1 MEARWR
7 TGVSKAEGGATLR
20 AGSAG
25 VSSISTSFVSVFP
38 WAVACAGGGMVFWGS
53 TGTEPAAICSWR
65 SGGGSS
71 GRVADV
77 NEEKKFPSGMSD
89 IESVVSRSNWN
100 NGEALTG
107 DGTLIA
113 HNYFHGNIYGLVSHT
128 RTVLLAMDRFVQRS
142 KPPVSQARLT
152 TGSAN
157 TRIEPEGRPA
167 KKARVDEVNDSDDED
182 SSSAGYSEI
191 YGDLSSES
199 RRRPLKVQPGI
210 GADLEDDDDLYS
222 GTQGP
227 TTAFERSLPAVS
239 VDKETIEEYE
249 AMRASQASR
258 TSGTEQKMSDDAAS
272 RIEGRKWVRGKS
284 SIYVDAF
291 NLALATVLEDE
302 AHLFDDKEK
311 SVFRNWRD
319 LGYEAQYFLL
329 ESRALPEC
337 DADGPDEREA
347 IGVTQE
353 WSLGDTFTFADNSES
368 HIKTMEE
375 AASLLSLDELKA
387 LSKDAKFQGKNKAD
401 LIKSFCRMSSRQS
414 GLLSLGL
421 RRSSTNGSAS
431 DDSRSRDASPDKQDS
446 NRNAHFVAKILA
458 ITGPLIRLS
467 EAAFKL
473 FERVHLVFYRSTE
486 WTEKSLTTIIL
497 AKISRR
503 NFPEYIVC
511 RSTNIFTSRK
521 RLLEFED
528 SMRQEYEVD
537 KVLEFNGPPGEA
549 GFLKVLGLFEAV
561 APQWR
566 QLLRDEQQKEDEV
579 YEFGEGA
586 YLRRFNAAHAYT
598 RIAHKAAHV
607 LGRLHRYREEHEL
620 LTELLG
626 QRLFHPGRRG
636 SWYQRKALLE
646 ERYMWESDDRPG
658 PTDLEVRKKQ
668 WYRIAASTCETA
680 LEDRDCHLIYHHDL
694 QKRLLKLEK
703 RLRIPRR
710 LQHDFGHV
718 RLREPEEHT
727 VEGVQLVRD
736 EADAKG
742 KAGRGPSTKTIWLDE
757 LGELGEDGTPL
768 HVSVEEMC
776 LSHYRSQG
784 WKGYH
789 SEGGILRTLFAYLFF
804 DILFVYIP
812 NVFQTAFQTCPLDLH
827 TDAFYPVR
835 ASEINHRL
843 VEIANGEAGRLLRE
857 VDGRERER
865 RTCAVGLNWDF
876 EYEDLSEL
884 VMAQDYKSRGSGV
897 PDLVLWRTETPSGGG
912 NSGKG
917 NVMFSEVKSAND
929 RLSDTQRLW
938 IDVLTGAGVRV
949 ALCNAVAK
957 ETRTIG

>member
-1 MEARWR
+1 
-7 TGVSKAEGGATLR
+7 
-20 AGSAG
+20 
-25 VSSISTSFVSVFP
+25 
-38 WAVACAGGGMVFWGS
+38 
-53 TGTEPAAICSWR
+53 
-65 SGGGSS
+65 
-71 GRVADV
+71 
-77 NEEKKFPSGMSD
+77 
-89 IESVVSRSNWN
+89 
-100 NGEALTG
+100 
-107 DGTLIA
+107 
-113 HNYFHGNIYGLVSHT
+113 
-128 RTVLLAMDRFVQRS
+128 LL
-142 KPPVSQARLT
+142 SQL
-152 TGSAN
+152 
-157 TRIEPEGRPA
+157 TRIRYVRLFLRKTA
-167 KKARVDEVNDSDDED
+167 SWHRV
-182 SSSAGYSEI
+182 
-191 YGDLSSES
+191 
-199 RRRPLKVQPGI
+199 
-210 GADLEDDDDLYS
+210 
-222 GTQGP
+222 
-227 TTAFERSLPAVS
+227 ER
-239 VDKETIEEYE
+239 
-249 AMRASQASR
+249 
-258 TSGTEQKMSDDAAS
+258 
-272 RIEGRKWVRGKS
+272 
-284 SIYVDAF
+284 
-291 NLALATVLEDE
+291 
-302 AHLFDDKEK
+302 
-311 SVFRNWRD
+311 
-319 LGYEAQYFLL
+319 LGYHNDISNVDTAISRLL
-329 ESRALPEC
+329 ESRALPGNQ
-337 DADGPDEREA
+337 ADDPAEREA

-353 WSLGDTFTFADNSES
+353 WSLSDTFTFADKSES

-446 NRNAHFVAKILA
+446 NRNAHFVAKILT

-467 EAAFKL
+467 EPAFKL

-549 GFLKVLGLFEAV
+549 GFLKVLELFEAV

-566 QLLRDEQQKEDEV
+566 QLLRDEQHKEDEV

-620 LTELLG
+620 LTELLS
-626 QRLFHPGRRG
+626 QSLFHPGRRG

-646 ERYMWESDDRPG
+646 ERYMWECDHSPG
-658 PTDLEVRKKQ
+658 STDPELRKKQ
-668 WYRIAASTCETA
+668 WYRIAATTCETA

-718 RLREPEEHT
+718 RLRQPEEHT

-768 HVSVEEMC
+768 HVSVEEVC

-804 DILFVYIP
+804 DILFIYIP

-827 TDAFYPVR
+827 TDAFYPAR

-857 VDGRERER
+857 VDERERER

-884 VMAQDYKSRGSGV
+884 VSCFDGGALAAICKVMAQDYKSRGSGV
-897 PDLVLWRTETPSGGG
+897 PDLVLWRTGPPSGGG
-912 NSGKG
+912 HSGKG
-917 NVMFSEVKSAND
+917 DVMFSEVKSAND